1 MLHHENWRNFP
12 RVDVVLQRRVF
23 LVGPN
28 ASGKSDLLDVFR
40 FLHDI
45 VSIGG
50 GFQSA
55 VMSRG
60 GVSRIRSLS
69 ARRYPDI
76 AIRVEVGNGA
86 HAWTYALR
94 FSQDNLSR
102 PVIKEERVL
111 RGDEIILNRSDAT
124 LRLLGLI

>member
-55 VMSRG
+55 VTRRG
-60 GVSRIRSLS
+60 GVSRIRCLS

-76 AIRVEVGNGA
+76 AIRIDIGNTTSP
-86 HAWTYALR
+86 WSYVLR

-102 PVIKEERVL
+102 PVIKEEQVYRGNEVL
-111 RGDEIILNRSDAT
+111 LSRPDD
-124 LRLLGLI
+124 